1 MQTCKQGKLFKN
13 PFAICFSYQILKP
26 SKLLKKSELKITYRT
41 ITLLANNDIGYA
53 FVNRIFV
60 VLILSVEEDN

>member
-26 SKLLKKSELKITYRT
+26 SKLREKSELKAAHWSV
-41 ITLLANNDIGYA
+41 TLLANNDI
-53 FVNRIFV
+53 
-60 VLILSVEEDN
+60 